1 MEAVITA
8 GGNFPIERLSIDHDI
23 AIPAVITIGEKRVSM
38 LYYFEDRI
46 DLDRDI
52 SLFLK
57 ANNARKAGNVYTI
70 YGNSSQFGE
79 YNFFRKLTEIPSL
92 VIDYQYVSEGNHY
105 FHLRFHES
113 YLDAFSSLII
123 SYALPGK
130 NSVQY
135 LGPNRGITESA
146 KMILESFGIKL
157 VSFRFTFPENVENR
171 TSSLDLDRDFAGE
184 IRYINESR
192 EIKFNTYLKD
202 WNTSPSDKCSQPS
215 TGNGMMEATIRN
227 EMLNDLIFLSEH
239 VAFPNFG
246 IYFKR
251 TNGILTFEALVPGL
265 FCKEYI
271 KKIFSI
277 RKKLPQWNI
286 VLDSVKDAF

>member
-1 MEAVITA
+1 MEAVITS

-23 AIPAVITIGEKRVSM
+23 GIPAVITIGEKRVSM
-38 LYYFEDRI
+38 LYYFEDLE
-46 DLDRDI
+46 DQNRDI

-79 YNFFRKLTEIPSL
+79 YNFFGKLTEVPSL
-92 VIDYQYVSEGNHY
+92 VFDYQYVSGGNHF
-105 FHLRFHES
+105 FHLRFHEA
-113 YLDAFSSLII
+113 YLDAFSSLIV

-135 LGPNRGITESA
+135 LGPNRGITENE
-146 KMILESFGIKL
+146 KLFLESFRIKL
-157 VSFRFTFPENVENR
+157 VSFRFTFPDNSENII
-171 TSSLDLDRDFAGE
+171 SSLNKYGDFAGE
-184 IRYINESR
+184 IRYINENK
-192 EIKFNTYLKD
+192 EIKFNTYFKD
-202 WNTSPSDKCSQPS
+202 RNALLSDKNNKLS
-215 TGNGMMEATIRN
+215 TENRIMEVAIKN
-227 EMLNDLIFLSEH
+227 EMLNDITFLSEH